1 MANARFR
8 RAGSWVGHHLLWD
21 TTDTT
26 LLGIWKV
33 SWATRKLIVAIMGA
47 ALLTWLEWIEHH
59 PPAIVIIA
67 LIHFVFVFAV
77 IDLVVYIGR
86 RFNALSRAVA
96 EFETNLRRE
105 RAV

>member
-8 RAGSWVGHHLLWD
+8 RAGSWVRLHLLWD

-26 LLGIWKV
+26 PQGFRKAM
-33 SWATRKLIVAIMGA
+33 WATRKVIVAIMGA

-59 PPAIVIIA
+59 PPQIVIIA

-77 IDLVVYIGR
+77 IGLVVYVGQQFYR
-86 RFNALSRAVA
+86 
-96 EFETNLRRE
+96 T
-105 RAV
+105 